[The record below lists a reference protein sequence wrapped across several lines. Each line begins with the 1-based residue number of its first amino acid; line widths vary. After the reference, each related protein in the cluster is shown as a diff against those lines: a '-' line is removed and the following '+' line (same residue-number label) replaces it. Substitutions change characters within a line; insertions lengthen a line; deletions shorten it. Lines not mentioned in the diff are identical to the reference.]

1 MIDAYIE
8 QLMWLEID
16 DTISP
21 AEREFLNAHLQI
33 RADAREHFAALRR
46 MTLLFGQ
53 VGEIDPPPELHGRI
67 LRALEAAT
75 PPRARQAGFFARI
88 GAETRQAGFL
98 DRLAALFT
106 PRPAWKLA
114 AAAAA
119 GAFIGVLG
127 YHLIRSGLG
136 NAGLIDH
143 TQFYGTMNR
152 DTIGRDGAV
161 LHIDV
166 QGVTGAL
173 TVRRDA
179 SRVFSELDIRSEK
192 EIEVVLEY
200 GGTPLNYAVGKLSDH
215 PSNQVAVEDGQVR
228 VRNQGSGTY
237 QFLFALSKESA
248 SPITVSVRSEGT
260 VLYRADVLPPPES
273 AKR

>member
-75 PPRARQAGFFARI
+75 PPRA
-88 GAETRQAGFL
+88 RQAGFL